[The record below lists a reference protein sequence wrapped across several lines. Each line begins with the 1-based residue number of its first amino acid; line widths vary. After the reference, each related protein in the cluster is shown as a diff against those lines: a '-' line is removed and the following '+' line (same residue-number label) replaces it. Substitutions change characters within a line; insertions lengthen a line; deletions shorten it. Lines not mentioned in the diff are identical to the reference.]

1 LEHHNPYWLI
11 NNNISKDIVYG
22 TLGPANT
29 MDVATYHIP
38 SITER
43 FSSNK
48 ITIIYTV
55 IGDQADSATM
65 WIRKSL
71 NGENLWEKTLT
82 TFNTYTVITV
92 DCDYTMDS
100 DAIYVSYTLE
110 GNITEGTVFFTENL
124 NTPLSLIAGTN
135 GEWYDL
141 SSNG

>member
-1 LEHHNPYWLI
+1 
-11 NNNISKDIVYG
+11 
-22 TLGPANT
+22 
-29 MDVATYHIP
+29 
-38 SITER
+38 
-43 FSSNK
+43 
-48 ITIIYTV
+48 
-55 IGDQADSATM
+55 M

-92 DCDYTMDS
+92 DYDYTMDS
-100 DAIYVSYTLE
+100 DAIYVGYTLE

-124 NTPLSLIAGTN
+124 NTPLSLISGTN